1 MVLLRGARRNRRP
14 RPTTAKKSDYPR
26 QNNLS
31 FRCHVGIN
39 SLDVYR
45 GKITE
50 MEVVLCR
57 PLDVNPRDP
66 LCIDRL
72 KAFLGFRKAEEER
85 MFSRLLLG
93 DSSGVHGLGK
103 SSTKATQKEV

>member
-1 MVLLRGARRNRRP
+1 MR
-14 RPTTAKKSDYPR
+14 
-26 QNNLS
+26 
-31 FRCHVGIN
+31 IN

-45 GKITE
+45 GGGRGKIIE

-57 PLDVNPRDP
+57 LDVNPRDP

-85 MFSRLLLG
+85 MFSKMLPEDR
-93 DSSGVHGLGK
+93 SGVPGLGQ
-103 SSTKATQKEV
+103 SSAEALEKEV